1 MILDFDL
8 EGQSTFGG
16 GYTAKKVFQVE
27 WEAYFPD

>member
-8 EGQSTFGG
+8 KGQSTLLGG
-16 GYTAKKVFQVE
+16 CIAKKVSQVE